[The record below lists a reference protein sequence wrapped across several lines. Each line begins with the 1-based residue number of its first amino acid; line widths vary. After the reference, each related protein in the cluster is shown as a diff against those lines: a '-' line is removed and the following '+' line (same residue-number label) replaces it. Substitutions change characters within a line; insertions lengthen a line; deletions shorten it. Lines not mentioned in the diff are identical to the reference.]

1 MSVDYSSVLIYG
13 VQIPLT
19 NDNCAAMWRATDG
32 KEFWEYPE
40 LIEEQFKE
48 MTFITDNGYSD
59 PDFGYF
65 GVVID
70 DEIELDPTEVKGWIK
85 NQEYEIPYAFNQF
98 FGEEFYEQLGCP
110 ILKLYHFVRP
120 WQGANA
126 SL

>member
-13 VQIPLT
+13 FKIPLT
-19 NDNCAAMWRATDG
+19 NENYEAMFRATG
-32 KEFWEYPE
+32 REFWE
-40 LIEEQFKE
+40 LSDILDEQFPDLS
-48 MTFITDNGYSD
+48 FITDNGCSD

-65 GVVID
+65 GVAD
-70 DEIELDPTEVKGWIK
+70 DEEIELDPTEVKGWLK

-120 WQGANA
+120 W
-126 SL
+126 

>member
-13 VQIPLT
+13 FKIPLT
-19 NDNCAAMWRATDG
+19 NENYAAMFRATG
-32 KEFWEYPE
+32 REFWE
-40 LIEEQFKE
+40 L
-48 MTFITDNGYSD
+48 SD

-110 ILKLYHFVRP
+110 MLKLYNFVRP
-120 WQGANA
+120 W
-126 SL
+126 

>member
-13 VQIPLT
+13 FKIPLT
-19 NDNCAAMWRATDG
+19 NENYAAMFRATG
-32 KEFWEYPE
+32 REFWE
-40 LIEEQFKE
+40 LSDILDEQFPDLC
-48 MTFITDNGYSD
+48 FITDNGYSD

-98 FGEEFYEQLGCP
+98 FGEEFYEQLGSP
-110 ILKLYHFVRP
+110 MLKLYHFVRP
-120 WQGANA
+120 W
-126 SL
+126 